1 MTFTSIERLRCERPV
16 STAPSTVSEFLSWA
30 EARLEPPRAEL
41 IAGRVVPVAPQPPE
55 HARTRF
61 KTARVLQHALTAAGL
76 AGETFTGGMLVPI
89 AADTAYEPDVVLRLG
104 APLVGGG
111 LIVTDPVIVV
121 DVAAPMPGANGGA
134 ADARAARL
142 AGWFAVASVAHCLL
156 LDPVGRKVTHHARAA
171 GGDGDGDGADHGR
184 LVVRTL
190 DAGQLTLD
198 PPGLVIEVAD
208 LFA

>member
-1 MTFTSIERLRCERPV
+1 M